1 MNKTTMT
8 YFKDEDILHIV
19 ISYEKEANSIE
30 LTHQLHNFC
39 SICEADMLKK
49 PDQRYLT
56 AHQPGQPAF
65 LQNALKVKCTV
76 MCIRIKFYRFGGV
89 FQHIC
94 LTFYATFRLSPN
106 ITAEM
111 NERGEL
117 IGIEILEA
125 SSFIRDSIL
134 ESSQAKILE
143 LKKAV

>member
-1 MNKTTMT
+1 MNKAKMT

-19 ISYEKEANSIE
+19 ISDEREANSIE
-30 LTHQLHNFC
+30 L
-39 SICEADMLKK
+39 S
-49 PDQRYLT
+49 
-56 AHQPGQPAF
+56 PG
-65 LQNALKVKCTV
+65 
-76 MCIRIKFYRFGGV
+76 
-89 FQHIC
+89 
-94 LTFYATFRLSPN
+94 

-111 NERGEL
+111 NESGEL